1 MCRWSSIDVA
11 LLLLTGMLL
20 PLPKG
25 VVLLSSTGV
34 CRSLLA
40 GVVLVGVLILFA
52 TRLLHV
58 DGA

>member
-1 MCRWSSIDVA
+1 MSVVIDWRGIVVID
-11 LLLLTGMLL
+11 GHVL